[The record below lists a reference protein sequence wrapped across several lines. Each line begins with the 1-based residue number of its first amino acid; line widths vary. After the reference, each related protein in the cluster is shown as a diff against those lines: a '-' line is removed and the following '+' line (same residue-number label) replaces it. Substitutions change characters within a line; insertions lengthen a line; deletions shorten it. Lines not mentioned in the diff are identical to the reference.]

1 MKKLTIILLFLFA
14 LLPYA
19 TAATLTPRQKQDVI
33 TKLNKSTMAM
43 KSMQCGFTQTK
54 YLSLLSDKM
63 VSKGHMYYQQPHKLR
78 WEYSSPYQYTFILN
92 GTEVYVRNKS
102 KKDVINTNNNKLF
115 KEVARI
121 MLRTVTGKALSDAA
135 DFSIDVFDGGS
146 LWKVILIPRK
156 KDLKRM
162 FNKIILSFRKSD
174 SIISEID
181 LYEKNNDRTNII
193 LKDVTANGKI
203 NESLFVIPK

>member
-1 MKKLTIILLFLFA
+1 
-14 LLPYA
+14 
-19 TAATLTPRQKQDVI
+19 
-33 TKLNKSTMAM
+33 
-43 KSMQCGFTQTK
+43 
-54 YLSLLSDKM
+54 
-63 VSKGHMYYQQPHKLR
+63 
-78 WEYSSPYQYTFILN
+78 
-92 GTEVYVRNKS
+92 
-102 KKDVINTNNNKLF
+102 
-115 KEVARI
+115 

-135 DFSIDVFDGGS
+135 DFSIDVSDGGS

-162 FNKIILSFRKSD
+162 FSKIILSFRKSD

-181 LYEKNNDRTNII
+181 MYEKNNDRTNII

>member
-1 MKKLTIILLFLFA
+1 MKKLTIILLLLLA
-14 LLPYA
+14 LLPDA
-19 TAATLTPRQKQDVI
+19 TAATLTPRQKQEVI
-33 TKLNKSTMAM
+33 TKLNKSTTAM

-63 VSKGHMYYQQPHKLR
+63 VSKGHMYYQQPYKLR

-135 DFSIDVFDGGS
+135 DFSIDVSDGGS

-162 FNKIILSFRKSD
+162 FSKIILSFRKSD

-181 LYEKNNDRTNII
+181 MYEKNNDRTNII